1 MALNQIFNQ
10 AASLTIY
17 AVIKHKYISIIST
30 EWPHL
35 IGSVSASSLCDWKEN
50 ACKPLSRQVLLRHF
64 QHTSVFIQP
73 WCAGKILQQS
83 RAPALAS
90 PQHNLTTWMWESARE
105 GEKRQK
111 RKPLQVSAEAV
122 VFGYYGN
129 HQLVHFGE
137 KDVEGR
143 EVEAEA
149 KEMGESWMLVALCIA
164 MFQCWERDRE

>member
-83 RAPALAS
+83 TELQPWL
-90 PQHNLTTWMWESARE
+90 PLNITWLHECERARE
-105 GEKRQK
+105 RERKDRKENHFRSVLRLWCSVTTETTNLCTLERKTWKEERWRQK
-111 RKPLQVSAEAV
+111 PRRWVKA
-122 VFGYYGN
+122 G
-129 HQLVHFGE
+129 
-137 KDVEGR
+137 
-143 EVEAEA
+143 
-149 KEMGESWMLVALCIA
+149 
-164 MFQCWERDRE
+164 CW